1 MLYKVWVGNFDDY
14 VQKLLKARFI
24 HEFDENST
32 KDALHMYSNNEPGMK
47 KNEVVLND
55 LPDELYKHKIRTS

>member
-1 MLYKVWVGNFDDY
+1 
-14 VQKLLKARFI
+14 
-24 HEFDENST
+24 
-32 KDALHMYSNNEPGMK
+32 MYSNNEPGMK